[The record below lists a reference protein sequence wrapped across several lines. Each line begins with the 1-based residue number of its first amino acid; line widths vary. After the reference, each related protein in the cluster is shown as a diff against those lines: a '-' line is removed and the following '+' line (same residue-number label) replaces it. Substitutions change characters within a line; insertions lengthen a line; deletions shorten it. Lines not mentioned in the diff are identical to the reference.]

1 MRRYVER
8 VILAFALAIAFS
20 VTSPPASAQSFTLE
34 QVMGSPFPSELT
46 VSKRGDKI
54 AWVFDAEGKRNLW
67 IAEGPIFAARQLTRY
82 DNDDGQQLSELVFSP
97 AANMIAYVRG
107 GEQNQSGEVPNP
119 TSDTAGMRQQ
129 VMLVDVRMGRIT
141 NLAEGSGPVF
151 TTDGAQV
158 IYNRDGHFWSAP
170 AIGGKEHKLF
180 EMRG

>member
-1 MRRYVER
+1 MGKKENFGEQHLRRQRTNSATRCAGSFGSNPIRSPGSDPGLNSNIPARLPRWERRPGAPPAPVARESLGLNRWRKQMRRYVER

-97 AANMIAYVRG
+97 AANMI
-107 GEQNQSGEVPNP
+107 
-119 TSDTAGMRQQ
+119 
-129 VMLVDVRMGRIT
+129 
-141 NLAEGSGPVF
+141 
-151 TTDGAQV
+151 
-158 IYNRDGHFWSAP
+158 
-170 AIGGKEHKLF
+170 
-180 EMRG
+180 